1 MLLKEILSREK
12 YTLNEIVDKKICN
25 SKLYEKSYIRNLF
38 VDSTCLHSI
47 ENNKHFSTQK
57 KKLKHIKIR
66 KRVGRRGKRG
76 RGAKRKKIGK
86 KRKNQK
92 VKELRSHRTARAN
105 FKWRR
110 QKFKKGGHK
119 GHSSYTTV
127 LLYRSR
133 KTNFIRFES
142 IKKSVCGSNHFIDLF
157 LKGVRTLI
165 TGKIKK
171 RENSLMILSARKG
184 GFRCYSSGFR
194 GFLPKTE
201 LKKIINRSFHNK
213 SIESASAFKKLLA
226 FRKVEW
232 LVSSPPRFRFVIQ
245 ALTRKFRF
253 RRNKFVLSRKK
264 KYRKRTRMLSKFLFF
279 SISRRRS
286 KGKLNKIA
294 KSKFLKKF
302 LKEFTHQKVKN

>member
-12 YTLNEIVDKKICN
+12 YTLNEIIDKKTCN

-47 ENNKHFSTQK
+47 ENNKQFSTQK
-57 KKLKHIKIR
+57 KKLKRRKRRKRRKNRKIKRLKIR
-66 KRVGRRGKRG
+66 Y
-76 RGAKRKKIGK
+76 AI
-86 KRKNQK
+86 
-92 VKELRSHRTARAN
+92 RST
-105 FKWRR
+105 FKCRR
-110 QKFKKGGHK
+110 QNVKGRHK
-119 GHSSYTTV
+119 GSSSYTTV

-142 IKKSVCGSNHFIDLF
+142 IKKSVCGSNRFIDLF

-165 TGKIKK
+165 TGKVKK
-171 RENSLMILSARKG
+171 RENSLMLLSARKG

-201 LKKIINRSFHNK
+201 LKKMINRSFRNK

-226 FRKVEW
+226 RRKMEW
-232 LVSSPPRFRFVIQ
+232 LISSPPRFRFVIK

-264 KYRKRTRMLSKFLFF
+264 KYRKRTRMLSKIVFF
-279 SISRRRS
+279 SISRRRRR
-286 KGKLNKIA
+286 GKHDKITR
-294 KSKFLKKF
+294 SKFLKKF
-302 LKEFTHQKVKN
+302 THQKVKS

>member
-57 KKLKHIKIR
+57 KKLRHIKI
-66 KRVGRRGKRG
+66 KTRVGRRRKRG

-86 KRKNQK
+86 KRKNRK
-92 VKELRSHRTARAN
+92 IKELRSHRTARAN

-110 QKFKKGGHK
+110 QNFRKGGGRK

-201 LKKIINRSFHNK
+201 FKKIINRSFHNK

-226 FRKVEW
+226 RRKVEW

-245 ALTRKFRF
+245 TLTRKFRF

-264 KYRKRTRMLSKFLFF
+264 KYHKRTRMLSKFLFF

-286 KGKLNKIA
+286 KGKLNRIA
-294 KSKFLKKF
+294 QSKFLKKF
-302 LKEFTHQKVKN
+302 THQKVKS